1 MFNEVIQLICDVKD
15 VVISAITLLL
25 AWYSRCTCFVQKSI
39 LENPEPVTRT
49 SICNLLSY
57 KGAVSDQ
64 FRAQFPCF
72 AVLLFFVVVGTVWV
86 DIIAL
91 FSTIVSLCIS
101 IKVLVNNEKIAT
113 RLNQE
118 SQTEGIF

>member
-1 MFNEVIQLICDVKD
+1 MFNEVIQLICDAKD
-15 VVISAITLLL
+15 VAISAITLLL
-25 AWYSRCTCFVQKSI
+25 AWYARCTFLVQKSI
-39 LENPEPVTRT
+39 LENPKPVTRT

-57 KGAVSDQ
+57 KGAVSGQ
-64 FRAQFPCF
+64 FWAQFPYTVVF
-72 AVLLFFVVVGTVWV
+72 SLLVVGTVWV